1 VPMPPAASTGHQI
14 AAALAMGAEGVWCG
28 SVWQT
33 TWESDLTDIGREL
46 LVKAACTDT
55 VRSKSQ
61 TGKPSRLLR
70 NKWTEAWAQPDAP
83 ATLPLPLQDMV
94 SAEASAR
101 ARAYPGQARDVT
113 IIPVGQIVGQ
123 MNHVERTR
131 DVIARMVEE
140 YVEATERLCTL
151 LGIKLD

>member
-1 VPMPPAASTGHQI
+1 
-14 AAALAMGAEGVWCG
+14 
-28 SVWQT
+28 VWQT
-33 TWESDLTDIGREL
+33 TWESDLTDVGREL
-46 LVKAACTDT
+46 LVAASCADT

-70 NKWTEAWAQPDAP
+70 NKWTEAWANPDAP

-101 ARAYPGQARDVT
+101 AKAYPNRARDVT

-123 MNHVERTR
+123 LTEVKRTR
-131 DVIARMVEE
+131 DVIAQLTEE
-140 YVEATERLCTL
+140 YLEATERLCRL
-151 LGIKLD
+151 LGINLN